1 MPLSDFTFGYMSLL
15 AGSYLGDPIAL
26 HSFDVTSTFCEP
38 TVHLTVVV
46 IDQLMAGTSV
56 GNPANRAG
64 LATMMRN
71 IIEKLDN
78 IIITE
83 LRELWVLPTE
93 DVPDRRKLNVIV
105 VFCDL
110 PTGCTRAVRLWL
122 QSPEEIDPAL
132 LRSLENSVEFAAK
145 SLAHATLPDDR
156 IVIQFVQVGFSCRHS
171 EALKDV
177 VENDDV
183 NLANFT
189 THMGSMDDQRLWKIL
204 LGGVLQLLV
213 DFLTHP
219 DLKVTLLQ

>member
-56 GNPANRAG
+56 GNPASGRVENRAG
-64 LATMMRN
+64 LATMMRSVTLHGTRN
-71 IIEKLDN
+71 ILEKLDN

-105 VFCDL
+105 VLCDL
-110 PTGCTRAVRLWL
+110 PT
-122 QSPEEIDPAL
+122 DPAP

-156 IVIQFVQVGFSCRHS
+156 IGIQFVQVGFSRRLS

-183 NLANFT
+183 NLAHFT
-189 THMGSMDDQRLWKIL
+189 TYMGSMDDQRLWTK
-204 LGGVLQLLV
+204 GCGK
-213 DFLTHP
+213 FF
-219 DLKVTLLQ
+219 